1 MNSSI
6 HRISLDIHQCAV
18 KASSSAWLQWLD
30 LIRSGPNSQIQ
41 GLLTILSH
49 FLDSIE
55 IGLYSVYLQF
65 LFGLYSGPFLLL
77 AAALESSNCF
87 GILD

>member
-6 HRISLDIHQCAV
+6 HRTSLNIHQCAV
-18 KASSSAWLQWLD
+18 TASSLAWLRWFD
-30 LIRSGPNSQIQ
+30 LIHSNPDSQFQ

-49 FLDSIE
+49 FLYLIE
-55 IGLYSVYLQF
+55 IGLCSVYLQF
-65 LFGLYSGPFLLL
+65 LFGLYSSPFLLL
-77 AAALESSNCF
+77 AAVLESSNCF